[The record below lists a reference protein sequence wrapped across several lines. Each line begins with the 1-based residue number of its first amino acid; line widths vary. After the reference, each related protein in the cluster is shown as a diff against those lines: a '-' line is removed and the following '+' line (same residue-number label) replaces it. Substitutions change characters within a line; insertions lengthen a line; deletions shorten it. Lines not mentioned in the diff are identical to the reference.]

1 MKIPYLVIKLNSLYL
16 FILVLL
22 VNLYPIAQRQW
33 LNLSLLEID
42 GINLYSNLYLI
53 SGLLFPI
60 IIFII
65 SNTNFLIY
73 KFSENKINKNSIN
86 NLSIFV
92 ISNLLIL
99 SFLITN
105 YIFVFIDLCLNI
117 NNSLYT
123 TQSFNLFPRFLI
135 FLTII
140 LFLLFNNSKIFIK
153 RFILFIYVFIS
164 LLIWLKLNNTL
175 ILDFN
180 YFSKQLNFYSLFE
193 IKDLNILNIIYL
205 ILIEI
210 TYYFWSYLSYKNNLS
225 DWKVIKPKRIDF
237 YPLLIMLIFY
247 LFMTLYY
254 SQLITS

>member
-1 MKIPYLVIKLNSLYL
+1 LKIPYLVIKLNSLYL

-105 YIFVFIDLCLNI
+105 YIIVFIDLCLNI

-135 FLTII
+135 YLTITV
-140 LFLLFNNSKIFIK
+140 FLLFNNSKIFIK
-153 RFILFIYVFIS
+153 KFILFIYVFIS
-164 LLIWLKLNNTL
+164 LLIWLKLNNIL

-193 IKDLNILNIIYL
+193 IKDLNILNISYL

-254 SQLITS
+254 SQSITS